1 MYNKIYNNNWLL
13 VYIGMNKQDISKE
26 IQQIFDNNELEDL
39 KIFIKKRHCLN
50 NFNISLMYIFHIVQS
65 AGILTTTLAAGY
77 NQVYLIWIGVSL
89 NVLASLIN
97 VFEKNNNTMLKK
109 LMIDIQKIKDG
120 NFIDESPLI
129 EIDGD
134 KPNSLKDPIPEK
146 SSNTNSNET
155 LQINELK

>member
-1 MYNKIYNNNWLL
+1 
-13 VYIGMNKQDISKE
+13 MNKQDISKE

-65 AGILTTTLAAGY
+65 VGILTTTLAAGY

-109 LMIDIQKIKDG
+109 LMIDIKKIKDG
-120 NFIDESPLI
+120 NFIDESPII
-129 EIDGD
+129 EIDSD
-134 KPNSLKDPIPEK
+134 KPGSLKDHIPEI
-146 SSNTNSNET
+146 SSNTNSKET